1 MMESGT
7 AFAPGTFAP
16 APRPAPLGRAVAAA
30 ARLEL
35 TMLLRNGE
43 QLLLAIVIP
52 LAVLIGMTVTTF
64 VDIDAPRVDTVTPG
78 VLALAAM
85 STAFTS
91 QAITTGFD
99 RRYGVLK
106 RLAAAGVGRLQLV
119 AAKCLATLG
128 VFVIQLVVLGGV
140 GLALGWH
147 PHGNPLAVVVL
158 LVLGIAA
165 FIGLALLVGGTLRAE
180 AVLAVANLVWLVLVG
195 IGGVLIP
202 LTKAPRWLQVVGEG
216 TPTGALATGLR
227 TVLRDGHWPGVAS
240 VAVLAVWVLLGWAG
254 TVRWFRWH

>member
-1 MMESGT
+1 MSTTES
-7 AFAPGTFAP
+7 FAPGTFTPAP
-16 APRPAPLGRAVAAA
+16 AAAPLGRAVAAA
-30 ARLEL
+30 ARQEL
-35 TMLLRNGE
+35 KMLLRNGE

-52 LAVLIGMTVTTF
+52 LAVLIGMSRTTF
-64 VDIDAPRVDTVTPG
+64 VELDSPRIQTVFPG

-119 AAKCLATLG
+119 AAKTLATLG
-128 VFVIQLVVLGGV
+128 VFVLQLIVLGAV
-140 GLALGWH
+140 AFALGWQ

-165 FIGLALLVGGTLRAE
+165 FVGLALLVGGTLRAE
-180 AVLAVANLVWLVLVG
+180 AVLAVANLVWLVLIG
-195 IGGVLIP
+195 LGGVLIP
-202 LTKAPRWLQVVGEG
+202 LSKAPDWLRVIGDA
-216 TPTGALATGLR
+216 TPTGALADGLR
-227 TVLRDGHWPGVAS
+227 DVLRDGHWPGIGLIV
-240 VAVLAVWVLLGWAG
+240 VLIIWIALGWAG